1 MVEGGECVVKRSWGE
16 FDSMSAGGRDAGAGG
31 QISPARVLHWYSH
44 LRDGERSICAPA
56 DRADKVGIPVV
67 GVTRLQIRR
76 RNPEMVYF
84 TPPSS
89 LVCVVA
95 P

>member
-1 MVEGGECVVKRSWGE
+1 MRCETT
-16 FDSMSAGGRDAGAGG
+16 FGRVRLNERGAVSQFAGG
-31 QISPARVLHWYSH
+31 QIAPARLLHWYSH
-44 LRDGERSICAPA
+44 LRDGDRSICAPA

-76 RNPEMVYF
+76 RNPEMVYI

>member
-1 MVEGGECVVKRSWGE
+1 MAEGGVCVVKRRLGE
-16 FDSMSAGGRDAGAGG
+16 FVSMSLGGRDAGAGG
-31 QISPARVLHWYSH
+31 QIAPAPGLDWYSH
-44 LRDGERSICAPA
+44 LRDGDRSICAPA